1 MPNANDRAK
10 AKIQA
15 TRKDLAQARMAGFHT
30 TSDALASIYGNLA
43 TTQHGIARSQTV
55 ANRRVTDA
63 LARLSGKTNRATGRL
78 ISGEKAAAANQ
89 YGAVAAAGQDKA
101 SGTLEAHGKA
111 AGLTLAGEG
120 KAGAVGVKGAASV
133 LDIIKAGAATAR
145 AGAKGQLA
153 DALAYR
159 AQNDAQ
165 VVAGLQQARLT
176 AQLQFQ
182 TWKKQQDYLAK
193 QQAKDTTGALGG
205 VRTVADTAG
214 DASVWLREWFA
225 ANPGQNAAAAIG
237 AYTSSHYLDPN
248 AQPMLGMLA
257 NSVAASVD
265 ENGQTK
271 AGYTRAD
278 ETKDVMQ
285 AVHTLYPNFAKVK
298 DTVAKVISSRWDS
311 YDADAA
317 AKAAEDAANK
327 GADGR
332 YVAPGSG
339 SVSEGSTTSPTGKP
353 IEVSYADDGRRV
365 DITREQH
372 FAGGTDLPVGFAVTK
387 QDETGYFAAPVI

>member
-55 ANRRVTDA
+55 ANQRVTDA

-89 YGAVAAAGQDKA
+89 YGAVAAAGQDKS

-120 KAGAVGVKGAASV
+120 KAGAVGVKGATSV

-165 VVAGLQQARLT
+165 IVAGMQQARMT

-193 QQAKDTTGALGG
+193 QQAKDTTGTLSG

-225 ANPGQNAAAAIG
+225 DPANAGKTAADAIG
-237 AYTSSHYLDPN
+237 AYTGSHYLDPN

-298 DTVAKVISSRWDS
+298 DTVAKVISSRWDA
-311 YDADAA
+311 YDSQKAADALNPPSDHP
-317 AKAAEDAANK
+317 AEDAAL
-327 GADGR
+327 ADH
-332 YVAPGSG
+332 A
-339 SVSEGSTTSPTGKP
+339 
-353 IEVSYADDGRRV
+353 AL
-365 DITREQH
+365 EQ
-372 FAGGTDLPVGFAVTK
+372 GLTPVGGGIYTDRNGVRYKAVPSG
-387 QDETGYFAAPVI
+387 TGNFSFTPA